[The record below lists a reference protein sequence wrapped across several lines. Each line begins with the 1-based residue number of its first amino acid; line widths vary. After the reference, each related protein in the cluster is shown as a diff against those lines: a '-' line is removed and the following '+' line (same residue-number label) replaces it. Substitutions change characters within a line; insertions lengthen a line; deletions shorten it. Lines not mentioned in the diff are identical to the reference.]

1 MSQLRS
7 SLTLPG
13 CHVSTLVTVRALL
26 YLTLASSGAVAVAQS
41 PERHPHLRQFA
52 SVAMAPDGQHLAWIG
67 PTSNG
72 SDAMGVEL
80 AANGGR
86 GAPISVALPGADRGS
101 MSELAWSTDSR
112 QLSVLA
118 TTGNGT
124 PALYLVPA
132 SGGEARRIATIPG
145 SIRTPRFSPDGSR
158 IAVLY
163 SSPSEEA
170 NGPTQATPRDT
181 GVMDTHIDR
190 QHLAVVDV
198 GTGHIK
204 TISQPNLYVYEFD
217 WSPSGKEF
225 AVSAAAGSGNNN
237 WWVARLDGIDAET
250 GAMREIAK
258 PTVQIAQPLWS
269 PDGKQ
274 IAFIGGL
281 MSDQGA
287 TGGDLYTVAAA
298 GGTLRDITPNAATSV
313 GAFRWRGNGSLLATM
328 WSHGGSEIA
337 TVDAATGATQALW
350 SADET
355 ISAGRGWGLPVVS
368 STSNGATVAL
378 VRESLSTPPEVW
390 VGPVGHWTQITHVNT
405 GVQPT
410 WGKAVSV
417 HWHNDRFDVQG
428 FLIYPRNFDA
438 GQHYPMVV
446 YVHGGPSA
454 ATAST
459 FMPESSEQAALSRA
473 GYFVFMP
480 NPRGSYGQGEAFTRA
495 NVKDFGY
502 GDLRDILA
510 GVDTVL
516 HRYPVDGNRLG
527 ITGWSYGGFMT
538 MWAITQTKRFRA
550 AVAGAGLSDWLSY
563 TGENGI
569 SAWMVPFFGAT
580 AYEDPAVYARSSP
593 INFISH
599 AHTPTLIVVG
609 ERDAECP
616 SPQSFEFWRGL
627 QHEGVKTQLVVY
639 PDEGHHFNNAA
650 HQRDVL
656 SRSVAWFNGYLK

>member
-1 MSQLRS
+1 
-7 SLTLPG
+7 
-13 CHVSTLVTVRALL
+13 
-26 YLTLASSGAVAVAQS
+26 
-41 PERHPHLRQFA
+41 
-52 SVAMAPDGQHLAWIG
+52 MAPDGQHLAWIG
-67 PTSNG
+67 PNSA
-72 SDAMGVEL
+72 DASGDEMLLNL
-80 AANGGR
+80 AAGG
-86 GAPISVALPGADRGS
+86 GKSAPMSVGLPGADRGS
-101 MSELAWSTDSR
+101 MSELAWSNDGHELT
-112 QLSVLA
+112 VLA
-118 TTGNGT
+118 TSGNGT
-124 PALYLVPA
+124 PALYIVSA
-132 SGGEARRIATIPG
+132 MDGNARRVATIPG
-145 SIRTPRFSPDGSR
+145 SIHAPQFSPDGSR

-163 SSPSEEA
+163 SSPMEEA

-181 GVMDTHIDR
+181 GAMDTHIDR
-190 QHLAVVDV
+190 QHLAIVEIA
-198 GTGHIK
+198 TGHIR
-204 TISQPNLYVYEFD
+204 TISRPDLYVYEFA
-217 WSPSGKEF
+217 WSPNGKEF
-225 AVSAAAGSGNNN
+225 VVSAANGSGNNN

-250 GAMREIAK
+250 GAVRQIAR
-258 PTVQIAQPLWS
+258 PTVQIAQPKWS

-287 TGGDLYTVAAA
+287 TGGDLYTVAAT
-298 GGTLRDITPNAATSV
+298 GGTARDVTPNATVSA
-313 GAFRWRGNGSLLATM
+313 GAFTWRGTESLLATM

-337 TVDAATGATQALW
+337 TVDARTGTTVPLW

-368 STSNGATVAL
+368 GSSDGSTVAL
-378 VRESLSTPPEVW
+378 VRESLGTPPEIW
-390 VGPVGHWTQITHVNT
+390 VGPVGHWTQITHANS

-417 HWHNDRFDVQG
+417 HWRSDKFNVQG

-438 GQHYPMVV
+438 SKHYPMIV
-446 YVHGGPSA
+446 YVHGGPSG

-459 FMPESSEQAALSRA
+459 FMSGASQQAALSRA

-516 HRYPVDGNRLG
+516 KRYPVDGKRLG

-538 MWAITQTKRFRA
+538 MWTVTQTQRFRA
-550 AVAGAGLSDWLSY
+550 AVAGAGLSNWLSY

-593 INFISH
+593 MNFISH
-599 AHTPTLIVVG
+599 ARTPTLIVVG

-639 PDEGHHFNNAA
+639 PDEGHHFSNPE

-656 SRSVAWFNGYLK
+656 NRSVAWFDTYLK